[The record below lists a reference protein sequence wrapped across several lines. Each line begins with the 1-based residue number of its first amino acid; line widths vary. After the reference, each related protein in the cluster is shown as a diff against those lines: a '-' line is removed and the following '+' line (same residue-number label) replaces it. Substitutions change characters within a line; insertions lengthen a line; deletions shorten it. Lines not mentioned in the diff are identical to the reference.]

1 MHLHEI
7 PFARLLALEPGEAE
21 ACILALPDAPQYL
34 NHLGTVAAA
43 AQFSLAEF
51 TSGQWLLNTYPE
63 WADRVV
69 PILRRSEVRF
79 RKPAQGRLCA
89 SVPFEGLAVPDLQTE
104 LETRGRA
111 LISIPV
117 LLHDA
122 SSQLVMEGRYEWF
135 LAIKPIDNP

>member
-1 MHLHEI
+1 MKLHEI
-7 PFARLLALEPGEAE
+7 PFARLLALEPGEEE

-69 PILRRSEVRF
+69 PMLRRSEVRF
-79 RKPAQGRLCA
+79 RKPAQGRLRA
-89 SVPFEGLAVPDLQTE
+89 SVPITPAAQPDLGME
-104 LETRGRA
+104 LEARGRA

-117 LLHDA
+117 QVHDE
-122 SSQLVMEGRYEWF
+122 QGLLVMEGSYEWF
-135 LAIKPIDNP
+135 LGKREV

>member
-1 MHLHEI
+1 MNLHDI
-7 PFARLLALEPGEAE
+7 PFARLLALEPGEQDDA
-21 ACILALPDAPQYL
+21 ILALPDAPQYL

-69 PILRRSEVRF
+69 PVLRRSEVRF
-79 RKPAQGRLCA
+79 RRPAHGRVRA
-89 SVPFEGLAVPDLQTE
+89 SVPFEAHAVPNLQAE

-135 LAIKPIDNP
+135 LAIKTY

>member
-1 MHLHEI
+1 MKLHEI
-7 PFARLLALEPGEAE
+7 PFARLLALEPGEEE

-69 PILRRSEVRF
+69 PVLRRSEVRF
-79 RKPAQGRLCA
+79 RKPAQGRLSA
-89 SVPFEGLAVPDLQTE
+89 SVPTTPAAQPDLAQE

-117 LLHDA
+117 QVHDE
-122 SSQLVMEGRYEWF
+122 QGVLVMEGSYEWF
-135 LAIKPIDNP
+135 LGKREV